1 MFISKYETNFHNIT
15 HPNHT
20 AIIIDF
26 GDCESNEINKPR
38 KCYDNWNKNPNSGS
52 ITHFK
57 DGVFNT
63 NVTITQKDSLGINNS
78 NLISELEPGLYRI
91 EKRYDDGATEDKVI
105 FKEN

>member
-1 MFISKYETNFHNIT
+1 
-15 HPNHT
+15 
-20 AIIIDF
+20 
-26 GDCESNEINKPR
+26 
-38 KCYDNWNKNPNSGS
+38 
-52 ITHFK
+52 
-57 DGVFNT
+57 VFNT